1 MSDRRSRRLWLLAG
15 TAAVAVV
22 AIAVAVTATSGSR
35 PAAGGPEAG
44 GVSVQEG
51 GGSAVGDRA
60 QAFTATAINGAAVK
74 VPAAKPAVL
83 LFMATW
89 CAPEM
94 EAAALDRIERELGD
108 KITVLAVDVDPK
120 EPAADLQAFADHI
133 HARYSYVHD
142 TAGALTTAYAVRAM
156 DSTVVIDAAGRIA
169 YRDTVPTDEAT
180 LRAAIAKAT
189 TAAGSAS

>member
-1 MSDRRSRRLWLLAG
+1 MVGGAVI
-15 TAAVAVV
+15 AAVAVTV
-22 AIAVAVTATSGSR
+22 SSGNS
-35 PAAGGPEAG
+35 PAAGGSAAG
-44 GVSVQEG
+44 GISVQRG
-51 GGSAVGDRA
+51 GGSAVGDHA
-60 QAFTATAINGAAVK
+60 AAFIATAINGAGVK
-74 VPAAKPAVL
+74 VPSGKPVVL

-94 EAAALDRIERELGD
+94 EATALDRIERDLGD

-133 HARYSYVHD
+133 HARYNYVHD

-156 DSTVVIDAAGRIA
+156 DSTVVIDAAGQIT

-180 LRAAIAKAT
+180 LRAAITKAI
-189 TAAGSAS
+189 TAAGSTS